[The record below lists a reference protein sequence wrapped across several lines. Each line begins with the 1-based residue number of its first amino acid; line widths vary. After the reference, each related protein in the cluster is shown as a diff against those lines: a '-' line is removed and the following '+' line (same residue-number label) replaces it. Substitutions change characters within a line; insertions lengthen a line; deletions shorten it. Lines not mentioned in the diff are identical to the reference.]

1 MSNPQVRP
9 QAEEEPALIEA
20 AREAANEVLE
30 AATEVERYIEK
41 GTPQFMRTSLAL
53 FSGGFATF
61 ALLYCIQPMMPVLS
75 KAFSI
80 SAAES
85 SLALSVATAMLA
97 LGLLVTGPISDAIGR
112 KPVMVVSLLAAALFT
127 LGSAVMPT
135 WHGVLLMRA
144 LVGLSLSG
152 LAAVAMTYLSEEIH
166 PQHIG
171 LSMGLYIG
179 GNAIGGMS
187 GRLISGVLVD
197 FISWHAALAVLGGL
211 ALVAAL
217 VFWRVLPE
225 SKHFRPAPLKPA
237 TLLNGYRLHFRDA
250 GLPWLFLIGFLL
262 MGSFV
267 TLFNYIGYRL
277 LAEPYHMSQAV
288 VGVLSVVYLSGIYS
302 SAWVGSLADKLGRRK
317 VLWAVILL
325 MLGGLLLT
333 LFEPIPL
340 MLAGLLLFTFGFF
353 GAHSVASSWIGRRA
367 LRAKGQ
373 ASSLY
378 LFSYYVGSSLAGTL
392 GGCSGITT
400 AGTASG
406 CSSARC
412 WWSRYWSRCTWR
424 ACRPCLATPWRSPPT
439 EFEAPVS
446 RRLHSDQKRT
456 PVSSSDS
463 AHSRAASP
471 GRAHSAESAP
481 LPDNRGFPASDPGRH
496 RRRHTSAVRSARKV
510 PATPPSPPIART
522 LRWPPSSPSVP
533 GANRTSPV
541 PRTAGWSPR
550 SPDAPPGSAEAR
562 PAGRRGAATP
572 G

>member
-61 ALLYCIQPMMPVLS
+61 ALLYCIQPMMPVLA
-75 KAFSI
+75 KEFSI

-85 SLALSVATAMLA
+85 SLALSV
-97 LGLLVTGPISDAIGR
+97 
-112 KPVMVVSLLAAALFT
+112 
-127 LGSAVMPT
+127 
-135 WHGVLLMRA
+135 

-392 GGCSGITT
+392 GGVFWHYYGWNGIGLFIGSLLVV
-400 AGTASG
+400 AVLVSLHL
-406 CSSARC
+406 ARLPALPGN
-412 WWSRYWSRCTWR
+412 T
-424 ACRPCLATPWRSPPT
+424 LAQP
-439 EFEAPVS
+439 
-446 RRLHSDQKRT
+446 
-456 PVSSSDS
+456 
-463 AHSRAASP
+463 AH
-471 GRAHSAESAP
+471 
-481 LPDNRGFPASDPGRH
+481 
-496 RRRHTSAVRSARKV
+496 
-510 PATPPSPPIART
+510 
-522 LRWPPSSPSVP
+522 
-533 GANRTSPV
+533 
-541 PRTAGWSPR
+541 
-550 SPDAPPGSAEAR
+550 
-562 PAGRRGAATP
+562 
-572 G
+572 